1 MSTVYDGEKRT
12 FRHRVLWE
20 FEESVSEVQQV
31 VGGTEAEILRSTQ
44 YIVTLNRK
52 YTGALTFLNLCQEEP
67 TLFVEEEDDDSE
79 DKATGLEGRK
89 SAPPR
94 AVTGEV

>member
-1 MSTVYDGEKRT
+1 M
-12 FRHRVLWE
+12 
-20 FEESVSEVQQV
+20 
-31 VGGTEAEILRSTQ
+31 
-44 YIVTLNRK
+44 TLHRK
-52 YTGALTFLNLCQEEP
+52 YTRALNLLNLCQEEP

-79 DKATGLEGRK
+79 DKAAGLEGRK